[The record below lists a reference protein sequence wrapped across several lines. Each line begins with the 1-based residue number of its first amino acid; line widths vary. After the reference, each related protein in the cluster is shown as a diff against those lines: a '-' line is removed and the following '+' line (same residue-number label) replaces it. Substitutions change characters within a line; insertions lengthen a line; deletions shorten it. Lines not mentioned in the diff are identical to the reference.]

1 MWVSETPIVPPALSP
16 GTLKQAARRQ
26 PEAQDAWFRADYPC
40 VFRLCLG
47 FLANATAAEELA
59 QDAMIHL
66 LDRLDRWNPNMPYEA
81 WRTTVVLNLCRD
93 HLRRQGTR
101 QRAEGSLR
109 IHPEIHTLPDPQDIA
124 AAREIRTVVT
134 SALAQ
139 LPPREREAFVL
150 HDLEH
155 RPTAEIATVMD
166 ITPSSVRSLLTLGRR
181 RLRGILGPALA
192 MESRQAQGGSNA

>member
-1 MWVSETPIVPPALSP
+1 VSEKTTPPSAITPNLVLE
-16 GTLKQAARRQ
+16 AARGL
-26 PEAQDAWFRADYPC
+26 PEAQATWFRAEFPC

-47 FLANATAAEELA
+47 FLAETAAAEDLA

-66 LDRLDRWNPNMPYEA
+66 LDRLDRWNPTRPYAA

-93 HLRRQGTR
+93 SARKRNVRR
-101 QRAEGSLR
+101 RAEEKLKLVPTLHHLPNPHDVAAGRELR
-109 IHPEIHTLPDPQDIA
+109 EVI
-124 AAREIRTVVT
+124 T

-150 HDLEH
+150 RDLEH
-155 RPTAEIATVMD
+155 QETADIANAMEIAPAT
-166 ITPSSVRSLLTLGRR
+166 VRSLLTLARR

-192 MESRQAQGGSNA
+192 MEPRRCAGGSDA

>member
-1 MWVSETPIVPPALSP
+1 MSETPKAPPAISP
-16 GTLKQAARRQ
+16 GILQQAARRQ

-40 VFRLCLG
+40 VYRLCLG
-47 FLANATAAEELA
+47 FLANAAAAEELA

-66 LDRLDRWNPNMPYEA
+66 LDRLDRWNPTLPYQA

-93 HLRRQGTR
+93 HLRRQDAR
-101 QRAEGSLR
+101 NRAEDLLQIQPVR
-109 IHPEIHTLPDPQDIA
+109 QPLPDPQDLA
-124 AAREIRTVVT
+124 AGRELQMVVT
-134 SALAQ
+134 HALAQ

-155 RPTAEIATVMD
+155 RPTSEVAAVMD
-166 ITPSSVRSLLTLGRR
+166 ITPGSVRSLLTLGRR

-192 MESRQAQGGSNA
+192 MDYLQARGGPHA